1 MRVDGAVLG
10 EVHLPI
16 AGMHNARNAL
26 GAVAAGLALG
36 APFDAAAEALGR
48 FAGVARRFQHRGV
61 AGGVTFIDD
70 YAHLPTE
77 VRAAIAAAR
86 AGDWRRVVCVFQPHR
101 YSRTATLWQDFAGA
115 FDDVDLLIV
124 TDIYASGER
133 PRPGITGKLVLDAA
147 LDAAPDLAAAWL
159 PHRDDLVRYL
169 AAQLRPGDLCL
180 TLGAGDLTTLPDT
193 VRELL
198 GTA

>member
-1 MRVDGAVLG
+1 M
-10 EVHLPI
+10 
-16 AGMHNARNAL
+16 
-26 GAVAAGLALG
+26 
-36 APFDAAAEALGR
+36 
-48 FAGVARRFQHRGV
+48 
-61 AGGVTFIDD
+61 
-70 YAHLPTE
+70 
-77 VRAAIAAAR
+77 
-86 AGDWRRVVCVFQPHR
+86 
-101 YSRTATLWQDFAGA
+101 WQDFAGA